1 MISQL
6 KILREFLKRIKG
18 EFLDD
23 TEGELFASLYIKTWG
38 VFMIQDRRSMSTFT
52 SPLLDIDNVVI
63 L

>member
-23 TEGELFASLYIKTWG
+23 TEGDYLQVYT
-38 VFMIQDRRSMSTFT
+38 
-52 SPLLDIDNVVI
+52 
-63 L
+63 